1 MNADVKIFLESGMLE
16 EYLLGIAEEEQ
27 IPVIERYIR
36 KYPEVKAEYEA
47 MQAAMEQ
54 MTLEHGIPAPDGT
67 KEAIMVD
74 IDRMSKNRTATV
86 LLPQRNLWAV
96 AASLVALVFAL
107 STLHLWNQSNDFE
120 NENNLLTAELAA
132 QTLTMQQQQEAC
144 QATENQLRLLAD
156 PNTAKLLLQGN
167 QKAPDLKIA
176 AYWNEQSQQSFLS
189 LTSLPELP
197 GKKCFQIWA
206 DVDGE
211 MVSLGM
217 LPNQPNEVV
226 SIPFKL
232 NAESL
237 NVTIEPEG
245 GSEHPT
251 VSDLVASVAI

>member
-1 MNADVKIFLESGMLE
+1 MSADVKIFLESGMLE

-27 IPVIERYIR
+27 IPMIERFIR
-36 KYPEVKAEYEA
+36 KHPEVKAEYQA
-47 MQAAMEQ
+47 MQEAMEQ
-54 MTLEHGIPAPDGT
+54 MAREHGIPAPDGT
-67 KEAIMVD
+67 REAIMVD
-74 IDRMSKNRTATV
+74 IDRMSKTQEKV
-86 LLPQRNLWAV
+86 KPLPQRNWRTLAASV
-96 AASLVALVFAL
+96 AALFLL
-107 STLHLWNQSNDFE
+107 LTTLHFWNQSGDFKK
-120 NENNLLTAELAA
+120 ENNRLNSDLSQLSVA
-132 QTLTMQQQQEAC
+132 MQQQQEAC
-144 QATENQLRLLAD
+144 QAIENQLRLLAD
-156 PNTAKLLLQGN
+156 PNTARLLLQGN

-176 AYWNEQSQQSFLS
+176 AYWNEQAQQSFLS

-211 MVSLGM
+211 MVSLGV
-217 LPNQPNEVV
+217 LPNLPSEVV

-237 NVTIEPEG
+237 NVTIEPAG